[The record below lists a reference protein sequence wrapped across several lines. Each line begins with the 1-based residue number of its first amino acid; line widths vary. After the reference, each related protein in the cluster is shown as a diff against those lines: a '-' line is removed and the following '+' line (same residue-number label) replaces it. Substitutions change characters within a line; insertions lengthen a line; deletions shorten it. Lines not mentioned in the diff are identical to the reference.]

1 MAGSSQPARPAAPRL
16 EPVAETKL
24 LMEGLAHPNFK
35 GVDRLLKAEPADADA
50 WQFARG
56 QSLLL
61 AETANLLMLRPPKGA
76 DAEATWMGRATDL
89 REAASKLARTAAARD
104 YAKSRQTLR
113 GVAADVQP
121 VPRVVPGRG
130 AGAADRPGQVEPPQ
144 GFRATARGRPG
155 ARVLH

>member
-1 MAGSSQPARPAAPRL
+1 MTRTPILVAGLAAMCLPMAGSSQPARPAAPRL

-24 LMEGLAHPNFK
+24 LMEGLAQPNFK
-35 GVDRLLKAEPADADA
+35 GVDRLLKAEPADAEA

-89 REAASKLARTAAARD
+89 REAASKLARGAAARD
-104 YAKSRQTLR
+104 YAKSRQALG
-113 GVAADVQP
+113 GVAAACNRCHDSF
-121 VPRVVPGRG
+121 RV
-130 AGAADRPGQVEPPQ
+130 E
-144 GFRATARGRPG
+144 
-155 ARVLH
+155 ARVQLTEPVK